1 MVAGLRQD
9 PKVRELLEETACKP
23 GTFAISDKGIESAQC
38 HRIAEGSGKDSDVD
52 ALSQATYTCGLLVR
66 MMDVIEN
73 RDAHARTSSTNGTAA
88 ILRVLVE

>member
-1 MVAGLRQD
+1 MVSGLRQD

-23 GTFAISDKGIESAQC
+23 GTFAISDKGIKSAQRL
-38 HRIAEGSGKDSDVD
+38 RIAEGGGKDPDVD
-52 ALSQATYTCGLLVR
+52 ALSQAIYTCGLVVR

-88 ILRVLVE
+88 ILRLLAE